1 MPPRRHV
8 PLLTYALLCFCVV
21 LGLAAF
27 AYVVRQTIAYV
38 LHPDAFGGTHL
49 SDAVLSR
56 ADLGG
61 GILCGWLLVLL
72 GAALAIRLL
81 PPRTRWP
88 RLLLVGTLLALGGII
103 GVLYCL
109 QGWAQISRANLGDD
123 GFGAIVIIPWI
134 AVSYLSVVILLAA
147 GLFIAPAVFGRRGHP
162 ADVWRPR
169 PLPR

>member
-1 MPPRRHV
+1 MSRRRRV
-8 PLLTYALLCFCVV
+8 PLFTYALLCLCLVV
-21 LGLAAF
+21 GLAAF

-49 SDAVLSR
+49 SDAILSR

-61 GILCGWLLVLL
+61 GILFGWLLVLL
-72 GAALAIRLL
+72 GAALSIRLL

-88 RLLLVGTLLALGGII
+88 RLLVVGTLLALGGIA

-134 AVSYLSVVILLAA
+134 AVSYLSVVILLAG

-162 ADVWRPR
+162 AGVW
-169 PLPR
+169 LPR